1 MQCIEALVHL
11 QQQSLIQRE
20 DCTYASDLLFDQ
32 LTILAKCLPILLLR
46 VPQRLAAATKAFIV
60 IKTCNRFWKGAWQ
73 SLALGAQQDLQVC
86 NVLAQE
92 KNHAAQQQ
100 PPDTASVHSAQVLER
115 ARQLQYSKAMNLLR
129 SPGLARQSLE
139 EIAETL
145 QALHPQEGQLD
156 LDQTLSP
163 DEGGSLNA
171 STVAFITGKWFS
183 RQIRSSAKGTAV
195 DQWGCD

>member
-1 MQCIEALVHL
+1 MPTTC
-11 QQQSLIQRE
+11 
-20 DCTYASDLLFDQ
+20 Y
-32 LTILAKCLPILLLR
+32 LTSSNCLTNACQVLTHSAPPGSSAPCCCKEGLHSY
-46 VPQRLAAATKAFIV
+46 KN
-60 IKTCNRFWKGAWQ
+60 CNRFWKGAWQ